1 MIFALVLAGF
11 LVAGTLG
18 ALVEGGF
25 LQQVPGRGSPGSGL
39 SSAAA
44 GRDPLKWPFSRDSIW
59 NLPIGSNARYVWAGI
74 RHATSMAYFND
85 ADILVLTPSAPSTT
99 VYANYDDWGS
109 GNRCSAQGGAL
120 FDAPMPAN
128 FVIPGSHQGSED
140 GDTPNAAAALLA
152 ADGHSLIQ
160 TQPFARCAGQ
170 SPTSHYMFWP
180 EDLYG
185 TGETGSHGGSGLSAL
200 GGTVRLGE
208 LVPGGTIRHSL
219 KLNLD
224 SANYYSGF
232 GGYRW
237 PAVKSDA
244 GGAGY
249 GGSIPEDRMGSL
261 LAVKPDFAI
270 GGLETEPG
278 KIVARAFMDYG
289 GYIVDSSGW
298 SIYNFVT
305 EHSPDGSIYQEFP
318 NSWGYP
324 LNAGVGANGW
334 ARDLDKIFTN
344 LYVVDSWDKATWL
357 TVSASNGTIG
367 VGLGTPRVPWAP
379 EFGQAPPPPPPPPPG
394 DSTPPVSTISLA
406 GTQGAA
412 GWYRSSVSA
421 TIGATDVGSGV
432 ASIHLRVDGGSWT
445 VYQSPATIAGT
456 GSHTLE
462 FYATDVAG
470 NQEATQSS
478 SFKIDA
484 NSPATTAALSG
495 TSGSGTWYRSPVTVT
510 LSATDSGSGLAGIR
524 TRTDGAAWASYSSP
538 FGISGEGSHTF
549 DFYATD
555 VAGNTESTRTRT
567 LGIDATLPSSTAQ
580 VQGTPS
586 GSGYQSPVTVS
597 LAGSDA
603 TSGLQ
608 SLSYRIDGGA
618 DWAYTTPFHVAGN
631 GSYHL
636 EYFAT
641 DQAGNREVAHS
652 ITLQL
657 VGSSGGGGTHA
668 PPVTTSNR
676 GGTRGANGW
685 YVSPVDVTLTASSP
699 AGSPTMIAYRIDG
712 GNWAGYTSSF
722 SLTGGRRTI
731 DFQASDADGFL
742 SPLQT
747 LTVDV
752 DYTPPTIT
760 SAIGDVI
767 APDGTLSWTGTDDVA
782 GVAQYEVS
790 IDGGPFVS
798 MGTGTSVRP
807 TWTIGSHTANV
818 RALDNAGNMATK
830 SISFRVQA
838 GGAPSDPGL
847 DLVGPFQAAPPGS
860 LYLTIGFIMIIV
872 GLLLINRQQM
882 DRRARMRPRRTTY

>member
-25 LQQVPGRGSPGSGL
+25 LQQALGRSSPGGGL

-85 ADILVLTPSAPSTT
+85 ADILVLTPNAPSTT

-120 FDAPMPAN
+120 FDVPMPSN
-128 FVIPGSHQGSED
+128 FVILGSHQGSED
-140 GDTPNAAAALLA
+140 GDTPNAAAALLSS
-152 ADGHSLIQ
+152 DGHSLIQ

-412 GWYRSSVSA
+412 GWYRSPVSA
-421 TIGATDVGSGV
+421 TI
-432 ASIHLRVDGGSWT
+432 
-445 VYQSPATIAGT
+445 
-456 GSHTLE
+456 
-462 FYATDVAG
+462 
-470 NQEATQSS
+470 
-478 SFKIDA
+478 
-484 NSPATTAALSG
+484 
-495 TSGSGTWYRSPVTVT
+495 
-510 LSATDSGSGLAGIR
+510 
-524 TRTDGAAWASYSSP
+524 GAAWASYSSP

-567 LGIDATLPSSTAQ
+567 IGIDATLPSSTAQ

-618 DWAYTTPFHVAGN
+618 DWTYTTPFHVAGN

-641 DQAGNREVAHS
+641 DQAGNREVARS

-657 VGSSGGGGTHA
+657 VGGSGGGGTHA

-676 GGTRGANGW
+676 GGTKGANGW
-685 YVSPVDVTLTASSP
+685 YVSSVDVTLTASSP

-722 SLTGGRRTI
+722 SLTGGRRTV

-760 SAIGDVI
+760 SAPGDVI
-767 APDGTLSWTGTDDVA
+767 APDGTLSSTGTDDVA

-798 MGTGTSVRP
+798 MGTGTSVRQ

-818 RALDNAGNMATK
+818 RGLDNAGNMTTR
-830 SISFRVQA
+830 SISSRVQA
-838 GGAPSDPGL
+838 GGAPSDP
-847 DLVGPFQAAPPGS
+847 S
-860 LYLTIGFIMIIV
+860 
-872 GLLLINRQQM
+872 
-882 DRRARMRPRRTTY
+882 

>member
-1 MIFALVLAGF
+1 ILFARVLTGV
-11 LVAGTLG
+11 LVAGTLA

-25 LQQVPGRGSPGSGL
+25 LQQVLGPTSAGSGL

-224 SANYYSGF
+224 SANYYSGY

-237 PAVKSDA
+237 PGVKSD
-244 GGAGY
+244 
-249 GGSIPEDRMGSL
+249 S
-261 LAVKPDFAI
+261 
-270 GGLETEPG
+270 
-278 KIVARAFMDYG
+278 
-289 GYIVDSSGW
+289 
-298 SIYNFVT
+298 
-305 EHSPDGSIYQEFP
+305 
-318 NSWGYP
+318 
-324 LNAGVGANGW
+324 GW
-334 ARDLDKIFTN
+334 ARDLDKIVTN
-344 LYVVDSWDKATWL
+344 LYVVDSWDKSTWQP
-357 TVSASNGTIG
+357 VSASNGTIG

-394 DSTPPVSTISLA
+394 DSTPPVSTITLA

-432 ASIHLRVDGGSWT
+432 ASIHLRIDGGSWT

-470 NQEATQSS
+470 NQEATHSS
-478 SFKIDA
+478 SFKIDTS
-484 NSPATTAALSG
+484 SPATTAALSG
-495 TSGSGTWYRSPVTVT
+495 TSGSGTWYRSSVTVT
-510 LSATDSGSGLAGIR
+510 LSATDSGSGLAGIH
-524 TRTDGAAWASYSSP
+524 TR
-538 FGISGEGSHTF
+538 
-549 DFYATD
+549 
-555 VAGNTESTRTRT
+555 
-567 LGIDATLPSSTAQ
+567 
-580 VQGTPS
+580 
-586 GSGYQSPVTVS
+586 
-597 LAGSDA
+597 
-603 TSGLQ
+603 
-608 SLSYRIDGGA
+608 
-618 DWAYTTPFHVAGN
+618 
-631 GSYHL
+631 
-636 EYFAT
+636 
-641 DQAGNREVAHS
+641 
-652 ITLQL
+652 
-657 VGSSGGGGTHA
+657 
-668 PPVTTSNR
+668 
-676 GGTRGANGW
+676 
-685 YVSPVDVTLTASSP
+685 
-699 AGSPTMIAYRIDG
+699 
-712 GNWAGYTSSF
+712 
-722 SLTGGRRTI
+722 
-731 DFQASDADGFL
+731 
-742 SPLQT
+742 
-747 LTVDV
+747 
-752 DYTPPTIT
+752 
-760 SAIGDVI
+760 
-767 APDGTLSWTGTDDVA
+767 
-782 GVAQYEVS
+782 
-790 IDGGPFVS
+790 
-798 MGTGTSVRP
+798 
-807 TWTIGSHTANV
+807 
-818 RALDNAGNMATK
+818 
-830 SISFRVQA
+830 
-838 GGAPSDPGL
+838 
-847 DLVGPFQAAPPGS
+847 
-860 LYLTIGFIMIIV
+860 
-872 GLLLINRQQM
+872 
-882 DRRARMRPRRTTY
+882 